1 MKYEYNEKSWYNN
14 KYKSPL
20 FLAFFSDNYL
30 EKFNGS
36 QDGNFPENLMKYKEI
51 TGFLLS
57 KNFVRARYFYN
68 EPTDASFLLFLFF
81 LARTTVKCSNDKCII
96 SYFPFNLIN
105 KLIDKYDVKM
115 TDSNENTIFHYLAM
129 CSYHSCESFQS
140 VVRKVFVKYK
150 DLRTSLNKYGDSPL
164 HFTCNGRNE
173 WFVKELL
180 DSGVSLK
187 FINEPGRNGPILQRY
202 LSLNNNDPCATIV
215 QYIISKGG
223 SHDLTL
229 SHVHCDQKI
238 IPKLFIIV
246 VGDSGVGK
254 TTLLNN
260 LKCYTNNA
268 FVQSDSS
275 THGFVPVT
283 ITENDHCYQFYDF
296 AGQIEYSE
304 VQLLFL
310 RDLLSSTSNQP
321 TPASF
326 VFLIVVKA
334 NENGRKIEEQI
345 TRWMSFLQGFIQSV
359 KITAQAMLLYSHADQ
374 KVSDDQNSLLALS
387 EVISKNFIESL
398 DISDTLICMDC
409 RTTGNKVAE
418 LSKTKKLIKSFEEMC
433 SRSEGVP
440 LSPLALE
447 LKSHLGRFSA
457 APCQFRDVMQLIRK
471 KLSFSFADGKIK
483 LSYCSLLSEVPELME
498 SPLKELHIQNYIML
512 QKPSKDCMS
521 WWIIPKAVQEDLFS
535 KASALFC
542 KASSANLT
550 EQVQNTG
557 VIPISKLENTFK
569 SMKANFEFSVF
580 LSYLKDMEYCRP
592 IESDL
597 ANQIFSEDTKF
608 EGDYLFFPGLVNS
621 SRKDSTYALTDKSNC
636 RFFFSMLLHTKGRL
650 SLHFLHN
657 LLLRLTFQ
665 HSERMENILKR
676 RMSLWIN
683 GIYWSS
689 KDGVEISVEVQEYKD
704 VIVLARGLNRKNV
717 AKHASSVLSEILNV
731 EENLL
736 DRGEQCPPLEKYC
749 LYPIPKDWDSFNQS
763 SERIQRIPISEMM
776 DKFMENPDSRSYFL
790 NEDGT
795 PPVPFGQLLPVE
807 PYILLKKET
816 LKELRSS
823 SPCSEHLLKDE
834 YIRGIWEDNSC
845 TTYEDLCNTLDLY
858 SIFKGKNLADGIRNK
873 FLSQEENTKK

>member
-20 FLAFFSDNYL
+20 FIAFFSDNMNCL
-30 EKFNGS
+30 ENFNGLQAS
-36 QDGNFPENLMKYKEI
+36 ELSMNSNFAENIMKYKEI

-57 KNFVRARYFYN
+57 RNFVRARYFYN

-81 LARTTVKCSNDKCII
+81 LARTLKCGNDKCII

-164 HFTCNGRNE
+164 HFTCDGRNE
-173 WFVKELL
+173 WFVKEIL
-180 DSGVSLK
+180 DSGVSPK
-187 FINEPGRNGPILQRY
+187 YINEPGRNGPILQRY
-202 LSLNNNDPCATIV
+202 LSLNNNDPRAPIV

-229 SHVHCDQKI
+229 SDGHCDQKI

-283 ITENDHCYQFYDF
+283 IIENDHCYQFYDF

-304 VQLLFL
+304 GQLLFL
-310 RDLLSSTSNQP
+310 RDLLSSTFNQP

-334 NENGRKIEEQI
+334 NENGRNEQI

-374 KVSDDQNSLLALS
+374 LVSDQNSLLALS
-387 EVISKNFIESL
+387 DVISKNFIKSL
-398 DISDTLICMDC
+398 DVSDTLICMDC
-409 RTTGNKVAE
+409 RTTGHKVAE

-433 SRSEGVP
+433 SKSEGVP

-447 LKSHLGRFSA
+447 LKSQLGQFSA
-457 APCQFRDVMQLIRK
+457 APCQFKDVMKLIRK
-471 KLSFSFADGKIK
+471 QSRFSFADGKINMT
-483 LSYCSLLSEVPELME
+483 YCSLLPEVPELME

-521 WWIIPKAVQEDLFS
+521 WWIIPEAVQEDLFS

-557 VIPISKLENTFK
+557 VIPISTLENKFE
-569 SMKANFEFSVF
+569 SMKANFKFTVF
-580 LSYLKDMEYCRP
+580 LSYLKDMEYCGL
-592 IESDL
+592 IKSDQ
-597 ANQIFSEDTKF
+597 ANQIFRENTQF
-608 EGDYLFFPGLVNS
+608 VGDCLFFPGLVNS
-621 SRKDSTYALTDKSNC
+621 SRKDSTYALTDNSNC
-636 RFFFSMLLHTKGRL
+636 SVFFSMLLHTKGRL
-650 SLHFLHN
+650 SLHFLRV

-665 HSERMENILKR
+665 HSEEIDSIFNR

-704 VIVLARGLNRKNV
+704 VIVLARGLKRKNV

-736 DRGEQCPPLEKYC
+736 DCGEQCPPLEKYC
-749 LYPIPKDWDSFNQS
+749 LYPIPKDWDSFNRS
-763 SERIQRIPISEMM
+763 SKRIPISEMM

-816 LKELRSS
+816 LNELRSL

-834 YIRGIWEDNSC
+834 YIRGILDNSC